1 MLLKAKSLA
10 GVETVGS
17 PKFTTSALIHDSSPK
32 FTYRSSQPTTV
43 HDSEAAV
50 DRRPVTACSPLTSL
64 QQPTFDSAASF
75 RISRR
80 RPTKAHSDTAT
91 SSSGSEPST
100 LLDVR
105 HSSKDYR
112 AN

>member
-1 MLLKAKSLA
+1 MRTKHSLSSQIVA
-10 GVETVGS
+10 VS
-17 PKFTTSALIHDSSPK
+17 RPPFTTPKLQSTADLSPPAAHSPAFNNQPSTQPVVLHSPHSS
-32 FTYRSSQPTTV
+32 
-43 HDSEAAV
+43 
-50 DRRPVTACSPLTSL
+50 
-64 QQPTFDSAASF
+64 SAASF

-80 RPTKAHSDTAT
+80 RPTKARSDTAT